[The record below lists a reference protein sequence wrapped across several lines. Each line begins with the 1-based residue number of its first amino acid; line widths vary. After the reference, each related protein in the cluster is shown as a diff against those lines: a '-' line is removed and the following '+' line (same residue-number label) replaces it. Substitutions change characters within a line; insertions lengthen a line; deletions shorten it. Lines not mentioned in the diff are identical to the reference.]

1 MLDGYTVIILIER
14 VGWADL
20 GTSNSCKDKLP
31 HGTAQAGAWRL
42 NGVFMTPGFG
52 TCCGALLGVMLGPA
66 LEVQCAWWVPIF
78 PLLLLLLFLVAEMT
92 LQLTGTVAKYFPCEW
107 RQKQPHA
114 SPHLLP
120 LLSWVH
126 CSHLF
131 VSGSFLVPT
140 MA

>member
-52 TCCGALLGVMLGPA
+52 TCCGALLGAMPGPA

-92 LQLTGTVAKYFPCEW
+92 LQLTG
-107 RQKQPHA
+107 
-114 SPHLLP
+114 
-120 LLSWVH
+120 
-126 CSHLF
+126 SHSISL
-131 VSGSFLVPT
+131 VSGGKSSLMHRPT
-140 MA
+140 SCPCCHGCTAHTYSCLDPF